1 MGSTQIVVTERPHEP
16 WDLGVFACVGVDPTQ
31 HRFVLLKSRMYC
43 RPVFVPLS
51 QGLIECDSP
60 GVTSSDFALFPFA
73 RVTRPVFPL
82 DALDIASAR
91 INGPRLWDSLMELAR
106 IGATPKGGVCRLT
119 LTDLDKQGRDL
130 VTRWA
135 REAGMTVTIDRIGN
149 GFMRRAGRNNSLAPI
164 VTGSHID
171 TQPTGGKFDG
181 NYGVLAGLEVV
192 RTLNDL
198 GIETEAPIEVAFWT
212 NEEGSR
218 FVPVM
223 MGSGV
228 FAKAFTLE
236 HAYAATDTEGKSV
249 KGELERIGY
258 IGPQEPGDHPIG
270 AYFETHIEQ
279 GPVLE
284 DADVTIGVVS
294 GVLGIRWFDCT
305 VTGMEAH
312 AGPTPMALR
321 KDAMQVSARIMQE
334 VVACALRHQPHG
346 RGTVGMVQVFP
357 NSRNVIPGRVKFS
370 IDLRNSTDAL
380 VDQMA
385 DEVKAF
391 AARAAQESG
400 LEVKIELVS
409 SYPAQVFHADCVDAV
424 GRAAKKL
431 GYSNMPAVS
440 GAGHDAVYMA
450 RLAPSGMIFI
460 PCKDGISH
468 NEIES
473 AKPEHITAGCNVL
486 LHAMLE
492 RAGVV

>member
-1 MGSTQIVVTERPHEP
+1 MDTKVKPN
-16 WDLGVFACVGVDPTQ
+16 
-31 HRFVLLKSRMYC
+31 
-43 RPVFVPLS
+43 
-51 QGLIECDSP
+51 IEN
-60 GVTSSDFALFPFA
+60 L
-73 RVTRPVFPL
+73 
-82 DALDIASAR
+82 R
-91 INGPRLWDSLMELAR
+91 INGQRLWDSLMELAQ

-135 REAGMTVTIDRIGN
+135 REAGMTVTIDKIGN
-149 GFMRRAGRNNSLAPI
+149 GFMRRPGRNNNLPPI
-164 VTGSHID
+164 MTGSHID

-181 NYGVLAGLEVV
+181 NYGVLAGIEVV
-192 RTLNDL
+192 RTLNDH

-236 HAYAATDTEGKSV
+236 HAYAATDTEGKTV

-258 IGPQEPGDHPIG
+258 IGDQDPGDHPIG

-284 DADVTIGVVS
+284 DNDKTIGVVS

-321 KDAMQVSARIMQE
+321 KDAMLAATRIMQDV
-334 VVACALRHQPHG
+334 VVAAHRHPPHG

-380 VDQMA
+380 VDAMA
-385 DEVKAF
+385 AEVKAF
-391 AARAAQESG
+391 ADQVAKEHGVQ
-400 LEVKIELVS
+400 VHIEMVS
-409 SYPAQVFHADCVDAV
+409 SYPAQLFQPECVEAV
-424 GRAAKKL
+424 GRAAAKL
-431 GYSNMPAVS
+431 GYSHMPAVS

-450 RLAPSGMIFI
+450 KLAPSGMIFI

-468 NEIES
+468 NEIED
-473 AKPEHITAGCNVL
+473 AKPEHIEAGCNVL

-492 RAGVV
+492 RAGLGAI

>member
-1 MGSTQIVVTERPHEP
+1 MTTTTLDLSTV
-16 WDLGVFACVGVDPTQ
+16 
-31 HRFVLLKSRMYC
+31 
-43 RPVFVPLS
+43 
-51 QGLIECDSP
+51 
-60 GVTSSDFALFPFA
+60 
-73 RVTRPVFPL
+73 
-82 DALDIASAR
+82 R
-91 INGPRLWDSLMELAR
+91 INGERLWASLMELAQ
-106 IGATPKGGVCRLT
+106 IGATAKGGVCRLA
-119 LTDLDKQGRDL
+119 LTDLDQRGRDL
-130 VTRWA
+130 VLGWA
-135 REAGMTVTIDRIGN
+135 REAGLEITIDKIGN
-149 GFMRRAGRNNSLAPI
+149 GFMRRPGRNNSLPPI

-181 NYGVLAGLEVV
+181 NYGVLAGIEVV

-198 GIETEAPIEVAFWT
+198 GITTEAPIEVAFWT

-236 HAYAATDTEGKSV
+236 HAYAATDTTGVSV
-249 KGELERIGY
+249 KEELERIGY
-258 IGPQEPGDHPIG
+258 IGTQKPGDHPIG

-284 DADVTIGVVS
+284 DNDVTIGIVQ

-321 KDAMQVSARIMQE
+321 KDALLVATELMQD
-334 VVACALRHQPHG
+334 VVAAAHRHPPHG
-346 RGTVGMVQVFP
+346 RGTVGMVHVFP

-385 DEVKAF
+385 DEVKAL
-391 AARAAQESG
+391 AAKLAQRTG
-400 LEVKIELVS
+400 LDIKIELVS
-409 SYPAQVFHADCVDAV
+409 SYPAQAFHPDCVDAV
-424 GRAAKKL
+424 ARAAEKL
-431 GYSNMPAVS
+431 GYSRMPVVS

-450 RLAPSGMIFI
+450 KLAPSGMIFI

-468 NEIES
+468 NEIED
-473 AKPEHITAGCNVL
+473 AKPAHITAGCNVL

-492 RAGVV
+492 RAGT

>member
-1 MGSTQIVVTERPHEP
+1 MNTATLP
-16 WDLGVFACVGVDPTQ
+16 DVDS
-31 HRFVLLKSRMYC
+31 L
-43 RPVFVPLS
+43 
-51 QGLIECDSP
+51 
-60 GVTSSDFALFPFA
+60 
-73 RVTRPVFPL
+73 
-82 DALDIASAR
+82 R
-91 INGPRLWDSLMELAR
+91 INGARLWASLMELAK

-130 VTRWA
+130 VIGWA
-135 REAGMTVTIDRIGN
+135 RDAGMRVTIDKIGN
-149 GFMRRAGRNNSLAPI
+149 GFMRRAGRNNSLPPI
-164 VTGSHID
+164 MTGSHID

-181 NYGVLAGLEVV
+181 NYGVLAGIEVV

-249 KGELERIGY
+249 KGELARIGY
-258 IGPQEPGDHPIG
+258 IGEQEPGDHPIG

-284 DADVTIGVVS
+284 DNDTTIGVVQ

-321 KDAMQVSARIMQE
+321 KDALQAATYLMQE
-334 VVACALRHQPHG
+334 VVACALRHAPHG
-346 RGTVGMVQVFP
+346 RGTVGMVQVHP

-370 IDLRNSTDAL
+370 IDLRNASDAL

-385 DEVKAF
+385 DEVKAY
-391 AARAAQESG
+391 AAKLGQDAG
-400 LEVKIELVS
+400 LDIQIELVS
-409 SYPAQVFHADCVDAV
+409 SYPAQVFHSDCIDAV
-424 GRAAKKL
+424 ARAAKKL
-431 GYSNMPAVS
+431 GYSSMPAVS

-468 NEIES
+468 NEIED

-492 RAGVV
+492 RAGS

>member
-1 MGSTQIVVTERPHEP
+1 MDTQVKPN
-16 WDLGVFACVGVDPTQ
+16 
-31 HRFVLLKSRMYC
+31 
-43 RPVFVPLS
+43 
-51 QGLIECDSP
+51 IEN
-60 GVTSSDFALFPFA
+60 L
-73 RVTRPVFPL
+73 
-82 DALDIASAR
+82 R
-91 INGPRLWDSLMELAR
+91 INGDRLWASLMELAQ

-130 VTRWA
+130 VLGWA
-135 REAGMTVTIDRIGN
+135 REAGMTVTIDKIGN
-149 GFMRRAGRNNSLAPI
+149 GFMRRPGRNNSLPPI
-164 VTGSHID
+164 MTGSHID

-181 NYGVLAGLEVV
+181 NYGVLAGIEVV
-192 RTLNDL
+192 RTLNDH

-236 HAYAATDTEGKSV
+236 HAYAATDTEGKTV

-258 IGPQEPGDHPIG
+258 IGDQEPGDHPIG

-284 DADVTIGVVS
+284 DHDKTIGVVE

-321 KDAMQVSARIMQE
+321 KDAMLAATRIMQD
-334 VVACALRHQPHG
+334 VVAAAHRHPPHG

-380 VDQMA
+380 VDAMVA
-385 DEVKAF
+385 EVKAF
-391 AARAAQESG
+391 ADQVAKEHGVQ
-400 LEVKIELVS
+400 VQIDLVS
-409 SYPAQVFHADCVDAV
+409 SYPAQQFHAECVQAV
-424 GRAAKKL
+424 GRAAAKL
-431 GYSNMPAVS
+431 GYSHMPAVS

-450 RLAPSGMIFI
+450 KLAPAGMIFI

-468 NEIES
+468 NEIED
-473 AKPEHITAGCNVL
+473 AQPAHITAGCNVL

-492 RAGVV
+492 RALA

>member
-1 MGSTQIVVTERPHEP
+1 MDTKVKYDI
-16 WDLGVFACVGVDPTQ
+16 
-31 HRFVLLKSRMYC
+31 
-43 RPVFVPLS
+43 S
-51 QGLIECDSP
+51 QL
-60 GVTSSDFALFPFA
+60 
-73 RVTRPVFPL
+73 RV
-82 DALDIASAR
+82 
-91 INGPRLWDSLMELAR
+91 NGDRLWDSLMELAQ

-135 REAGMTVTIDRIGN
+135 KEAGMTVTIDKIGN
-149 GFMRRAGRNNSLAPI
+149 GFMRRSGQNNSLPPI
-164 VTGSHID
+164 MTGSHID

-192 RTLNDL
+192 RTLNDH

-236 HAYAATDTEGKSV
+236 HAYAATDTEGKTV

-270 AYFETHIEQ
+270 AYFEAHIEQ

-284 DADVTIGVVS
+284 DNQKTIGVVT
-294 GVLGIRWFDCT
+294 GVLGIRWYDCV

-321 KDAMQVSARIMQE
+321 KDALQVAAELMQE
-334 VVACALRHQPHG
+334 VVACAHRHPPHG
-346 RGTVGMVQVFP
+346 RGTVGMVQVHP
-357 NSRNVIPGRVKFS
+357 NSRNVIPGQVKFS
-370 IDLRNSTDAL
+370 IDLRNASDAEC
-380 VDQMA
+380 DAMDA
-385 DEVKAF
+385 DI
-391 AARAAQESG
+391 RAVAKRISEKSG
-400 LEVKIELVS
+400 LPIEITQVS
-409 SYPAQVFHADCVDAV
+409 NYPAQPFHADCVDAV
-424 GRAAKKL
+424 ERAANAL

-450 RLAPSGMIFI
+450 RLAPAGMVFI

-468 NEIES
+468 NEIED
-473 AKPEHITAGCNVL
+473 ATPEDITAGCNVL
-486 LHAMLE
+486 MHAMLE
-492 RAGVV
+492 RAKVV

>member
-1 MGSTQIVVTERPHEP
+1 MNTAVSEKPANPRID
-16 WDLGVFACVGVDPTQ
+16 DL
-31 HRFVLLKSRMYC
+31 
-43 RPVFVPLS
+43 
-51 QGLIECDSP
+51 
-60 GVTSSDFALFPFA
+60 
-73 RVTRPVFPL
+73 
-82 DALDIASAR
+82 R
-91 INGPRLWDSLMELAR
+91 INGERLWAALMELAK
-106 IGATPKGGVCRLT
+106 IGATEKGGVCRLT

-130 VTRWA
+130 VTGWA
-135 REAGMTVTIDRIGN
+135 REAGMSVVIDKIGN
-149 GFMRRAGRNNSLAPI
+149 GFMRRPGRNNALPPI
-164 VTGSHID
+164 MTGSHID

-192 RTLNDL
+192 RTLNDH

-236 HAYAATDTEGKSV
+236 HAYAARDTAGKSV
-249 KGELERIGY
+249 REELERIGY
-258 IGPQEPGDHPIG
+258 IGAQEPGDHPIG

-284 DADVTIGVVS
+284 DHDKTIGVVS

-321 KDAMQVSARIMQE
+321 KDALQVATHLMQE
-334 VVACALRHQPHG
+334 VVAAALRHKPHG
-346 RGTVGMVQVFP
+346 RGTVGMVHVHP

-370 IDLRNSTDAL
+370 IDLRNATDAL
-380 VDQMA
+380 VDTMA
-385 DEVKAF
+385 AEVKAF
-391 AARAAQESG
+391 AAQLSKDSG
-400 LEVKIELVS
+400 LPINIELVS
-409 SYPAQVFHADCVDAV
+409 SYPAQIFHGDCVDAV
-424 GRAAKKL
+424 ARAAAKL

-450 RLAPSGMIFI
+450 QLAPAGMIFI

-468 NEIES
+468 NEIED

-492 RAGVV
+492 RAGT